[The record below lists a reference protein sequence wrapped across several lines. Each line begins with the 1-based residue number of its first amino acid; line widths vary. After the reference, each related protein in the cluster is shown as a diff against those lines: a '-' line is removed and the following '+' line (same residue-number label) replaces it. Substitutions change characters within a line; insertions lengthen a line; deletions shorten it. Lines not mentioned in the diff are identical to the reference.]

1 MRHLEPNE
9 GVLTEWPG
17 RYGKNFFTLNLPSG
31 SSDLFTVRTFLLGL
45 ITAALALGE
54 SYPSAW
60 KYLAPDATAIVG
72 IEWLHLRESFLADAV
87 RSELSSSGNLGFPD
101 LDCLWEAKE
110 ILLAGPDLLGVA
122 SGTFPA
128 STVATQAVRL
138 GMKPIDYDGVRIWI
152 APEKNG
158 RSLAQVS
165 DTLLLIG
172 WRETLESAID
182 RSLLMTT
189 GRQFSPLLAR
199 GARLAANFDLWITAT
214 ALPDP
219 LVKVFVPVEFES
231 GDFDGGLAARNGL
244 LLDARYSMATLED
257 AALSA
262 AYFRDAVPG
271 FHPLLRGLNVIEDG
285 EAVRLK
291 LQVTPQ
297 ELAEYLRP
305 PKIEPVEVKAEPPPP
320 SKPLHVKILGLD
332 DGPREFPLPAQ

>member
-1 MRHLEPNE
+1 LVCHRCPEPNE
-9 GVLTEWPG
+9 GD
-17 RYGKNFFTLNLPSG
+17 RRDQYGKNFFTLNLPSG

-60 KYLAPDATAIVG
+60 KYLAPDATAMVG
-72 IEWLHLRESFLADAV
+72 IEWLHLKESFLADAV

-122 SGTFPA
+122 SGSFPTT
-128 STVATQAVRL
+128 TVATQALRL
-138 GMKPIDYDGVRIWI
+138 GMKPIDYDGVRLWI

-158 RSLAQVS
+158 RSVAQVS
-165 DTLLLIG
+165 DSLLLIG
-172 WRETLESAID
+172 WRETIESAID
-182 RSLLMTT
+182 RSLLLTT

-199 GARLAANFDLWITAT
+199 GARLAANFDLWITST

-231 GDFDGGLAARNGL
+231 GDFDGGLAARKGL

-271 FHPLLRGLNVIEDG
+271 FHTLLRGLNVIEDG
-285 EAVRLK
+285 EGVRLK

-320 SKPLHVKILGLD
+320 AKSLHVKIIGLD
-332 DGPREFPLPAQ
+332 DGPREFPLSR